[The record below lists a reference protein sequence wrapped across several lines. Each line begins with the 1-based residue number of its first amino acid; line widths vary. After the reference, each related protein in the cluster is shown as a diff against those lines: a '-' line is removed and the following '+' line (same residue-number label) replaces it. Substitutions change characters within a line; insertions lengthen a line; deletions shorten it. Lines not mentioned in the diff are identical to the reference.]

1 MVFHYIILQEPVAN
15 QNLWINLAVTVI
27 AIILFVL
34 TIYLYIKL
42 RTKNYERERGL
53 LEEKVSVRTKQLLE
67 QNLELEKL
75 SIVASRTDNAVLIIG
90 ADEKIEWVNDA
101 FSRMRWSDN
110 PNTTDNKLLGQLI
123 TKTNYYFDIKKN
135 LDECLVQKKSVRFE
149 SHITD
154 ADGKKRWISSLITP
168 IFEIDASL
176 KKFVIVD
183 TDITPNKE
191 LEEKLKSSLSEKEIL
206 LREIHHRVKNN
217 LQVIISLLNLQ
228 SGYIHDAETLRAM
241 TEGQNRVRSMAL
253 VHEKFYQSDGISEID
268 FAEYTEK
275 LCQYIFQSFPET
287 ASRVQLTVES
297 DKVAFDLDTAMP
309 CGLLIN
315 EIVSNSLK
323 YAFPDGMAGEI
334 VIQLKSEEKNKV
346 RISVRDNGKGMAQEY
361 DLKNP
366 TTLGLQLIDAL
377 TSQLNGEV
385 EMIRK
390 DGTIFNI
397 TFTYP
402 R

>member
-1 MVFHYIILQEPVAN
+1 
-15 QNLWINLAVTVI
+15 
-27 AIILFVL
+27 
-34 TIYLYIKL
+34 
-42 RTKNYERERGL
+42 
-53 LEEKVSVRTKQLLE
+53 
-67 QNLELEKL
+67 
-75 SIVASRTDNAVLIIG
+75 
-90 ADEKIEWVNDA
+90 
-101 FSRMRWSDN
+101 
-110 PNTTDNKLLGQLI
+110 
-123 TKTNYYFDIKKN
+123 
-135 LDECLVQKKSVRFE
+135 
-149 SHITD
+149 
-154 ADGKKRWISSLITP
+154 
-168 IFEIDASL
+168 
-176 KKFVIVD
+176 
-183 TDITPNKE
+183 
-191 LEEKLKSSLSEKEIL
+191 
-206 LREIHHRVKNN
+206 
-217 LQVIISLLNLQ
+217 
-228 SGYIHDAETLRAM
+228 
-241 TEGQNRVRSMAL
+241 
-253 VHEKFYQSDGISEID
+253 
-268 FAEYTEK
+268 
-275 LCQYIFQSFPET
+275 
-287 ASRVQLTVES
+287 
-297 DKVAFDLDTAMP
+297 MP